1 MQLLAILK
9 EQVTSPDAASL
20 RRVPQAE
27 REARLN
33 HLKTRLNGIL
43 IEGNTEP
50 GHSFLDAV
58 CNMHETNQLKYFPPE
73 KCVSRLHELTNQK
86 TPGKTIEVESSKL
99 VLKDKAEEYEVSATT
114 SLQILEAFK
123 RRGLA
128 LDFAGCMTFQ
138 NHDKYIQTLYSH
150 LHREP
155 PAGFSRRTVSQ
166 LVAADKAA
174 WSRVIE
180 DNVKPRRDAVGA
192 LPLDTALIEALKSY
206 ECSFLLIPLPTKQ
219 PKPPKTQKQT
229 GGYGAAHTDK
239 HGSGKTGKGKG
250 AYRFQ
255 PWSKGKGRGKSKWEP
270 RIPKEIR
277 DAGGHGALPSGE
289 SICFNFNISSCKAGG
304 VASKCDRGKHVCAK
318 CFGQHSMK
326 DHDTHS

>member
-27 REARLN
+27 RKARLN
-33 HLKTRLNGIL
+33 KLKTRLNGIL

-229 GGYGAAHTDK
+229 GGYGAAHTDDPERQAK
-239 HGSGKTGKGKG
+239 EKVLIVSSLGPKAKGEENRSGSP
-250 AYRFQ
+250 A
-255 PWSKGKGRGKSKWEP
+255 S
-270 RIPKEIR
+270 PKR
-277 DAGGHGALPSGE
+277 SGTPVATE
-289 SICFNFNISSCKAGG
+289 LCQAASPFVSISISAHARQEVLHRNVI
-304 VASKCDRGKHVCAK
+304 VASVCVQSALA
-318 CFGQHSMK
+318 SMK